1 MSAECALSRS
11 LHGMWHTSVMFHVG
25 RMFYIFFKVFGRFA
39 PVGRQFKR
47 AACVY
52 IGKSGFMNGFCRV
65 LCVYVSAGGAHAC
78 AHANANS
85 YENEN
90 PSRNH
95 GRNKNYRPILHIV
108 HVKRVLR
115 ITWCISS
122 AYIRGAL
129 GRDEAPERRRR

>member
-1 MSAECALSRS
+1 
-11 LHGMWHTSVMFHVG
+11 MFHVG
-25 RMFYIFFKVFGRFA
+25 RMFYVFFKVFGRFA
-39 PVGRQFKR
+39 PVGRQFQR

-65 LCVYVSAGGAHAC
+65 LCVYVSAGGAHA
-78 AHANANS
+78 NTNS

-108 HVKRVLR
+108 HVKRALHGVLVAR
-115 ITWCISS
+115 ISEALS
-122 AYIRGAL
+122 A
-129 GRDEAPERRRR
+129 ETRRRKAKRRQQAPI